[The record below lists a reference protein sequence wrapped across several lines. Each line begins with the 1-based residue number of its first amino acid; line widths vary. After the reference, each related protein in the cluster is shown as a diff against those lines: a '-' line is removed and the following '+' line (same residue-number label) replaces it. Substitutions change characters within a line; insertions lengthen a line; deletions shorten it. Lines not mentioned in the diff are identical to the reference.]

1 MIDWNDLYEKF
12 KNKQLGRDQLEIIK
26 KGVVDDYNSNPDL
39 QRLVQGVGDFYQDL
53 RTVEGEEKYN
63 PLNYL
68 TAGTLRA
75 MEGAGWLADQTAGRF
90 LKDTI
95 HNTLR
100 VDPNVA
106 EIGSQGVQMFAAPKA
121 ISKGIGLV
129 NKAIASPQAHNLAY
143 KAGQSA
149 RRLKD
154 RLGSVPTTAYDDAI
168 GIFELSSKEFNELSK
183 LSKQPGINS
192 LTLARRFQLQKKAL
206 ERKYGKGPNSDLQMM
221 AVPPTNPD
229 DITNI
234 EDDKEPL
241 QRKTPTETERELRIN
256 RFVNDLAF
264 TVDRVKRDGSIVPT
278 HISKLQ
284 PKGSGYDLLGKAK
297 AEWNQWAKRTGFIR
311 ELSDRK
317 MTAYVEHLVGKD
329 KYYDVFW
336 KLPNEQR
343 FRKGSRHGPNN
354 VRILL
359 DNRMKTFKDASETIL
374 KKLLP
379 KPTKNNL
386 LVFDYDIPRKTN
398 ESIVYNTSP
407 KDLMLKRAD
416 GTVVGRLGDYHDVLY
431 APYQELKK
439 GLSENINPT
448 TGRPYITITLPDGT
462 PLPESDIKTQISIWR
477 TNIIRDK
484 IQFIIDEAP
493 TLKGMTQKQKW
504 QYQGSAI
511 QEDMVD
517 FLDKYK
523 DVLKPAKRLRAKLKK
538 EGWDRKYGGILS
550 EDDKVDSEFLTDYE
564 ARRRKLA
571 NRRTKSL
578 LRSLFGK
585 ERIDE

>member
-1 MIDWNDLYEKF
+1 MAYIKPIPLEELPYTPVELGEMLDNDEKEKEIEIEGYGKGRLVISPQNQNKPF
-12 KNKQLGRDQLEIIK
+12 FYADEANLPANLKAAKQLQIAETGFNAPLLLSPLLGLASGIPKIAKDKTRAQIK
-26 KGVVDDYNSNPDL
+26 KARMGADESNLEGAITLQKNIDDVFNMPS
-39 QRLVQGVGDFYQDL
+39 QRVQQIVRIAKRNKISYKQA
-53 RTVEGEEKYN
+53 EEYVNLKLKGIE
-63 PLNYL
+63 P
-68 TAGTLRA
+68 TGTLNP
-75 MEGAGWLADQTAGRF
+75 GSSIDKLTQRF
-90 LKDTI
+90 LK
-95 HNTLR
+95 
-100 VDPNVA
+100 
-106 EIGSQGVQMFAAPKA
+106 
-121 ISKGIGLV
+121 
-129 NKAIASPQAHNLAY
+129 SP
-143 KAGQSA
+143 
-149 RRLKD
+149 KD
-154 RLGSVPTTAYDDAI
+154 RFPDA
-168 GIFELSSKEFNELSK
+168 
-183 LSKQPGINS
+183 
-192 LTLARRFQLQKKAL
+192 
-206 ERKYGKGPNSDLQMM
+206 D
-221 AVPPTNPD
+221 
-229 DITNI
+229 NI
-234 EDDKEPL
+234 ENKLDPEPL

-359 DNRMKTFKDASETIL
+359 DNRMKTFKDSSETIL

-379 KPTKNNL
+379 TPTKDNL

-398 ESIVYNTSP
+398 ESIIVNTSP
-407 KDLMLKRAD
+407 RDLVLKRVD

-431 APYQELKK
+431 APYQELKQ

-448 TGRPYITITLPDGT
+448 TGRPYITTTLPDGT
-462 PLPESDIKTQISIWR
+462 PLPESDIKAQISIWR
-477 TNIIRDK
+477 SNIIRDK

-538 EGWDRKYGGILS
+538 EGWDRKYGGIRS
-550 EDDKVDSEFLTDYE
+550 EDEKVDSEFLTDYE

>member
-1 MIDWNDLYEKF
+1 MTFTPGSDDRTDTYEA
-12 KNKQLGRDQLEIIK
+12 QK
-26 KGVVDDYNSNPDL
+26 KLQEDD
-39 QRLVQGVGDFYQDL
+39 
-53 RTVEGEEKYN
+53 
-63 PLNYL
+63 L
-68 TAGTLRA
+68 TAEQEFDEAQQGLRDANTWFQRTL
-75 MEGAGWLADQTAGRF
+75 
-90 LKDTI
+90 
-95 HNTLR
+95 
-100 VDPNVA
+100 
-106 EIGSQGVQMFAAPKA
+106 
-121 ISKGIGLV
+121 GIGGAFTNQLDNILNLNRQDFQKAYEINRRN
-129 NKAIASPQAHNLAY
+129 NKLNPIFTAEELNL
-143 KAGQSA
+143 
-149 RRLKD
+149 D
-154 RLGSVPTTAYDDAI
+154 PTGTTFY
-168 GIFELSSKEFNELSK
+168 S
-183 LSKQPGINS
+183 IND
-192 LTLARRFQLQKKAL
+192 
-206 ERKYGKGPNSDLQMM
+206 P
-221 AVPPTNPD
+221 
-229 DITNI
+229 
-234 EDDKEPL
+234 EPL
-241 QRKTPTETERELRIN
+241 KRKTPTEAERELRIN

-278 HISKLQ
+278 HISKVQ
-284 PKGSGYDLLGKAK
+284 PKGSGYEFLGKAK

-359 DNRMKTFKDASETIL
+359 DNRMKTFKDSSETIL

-386 LVFDYDIPRKTN
+386 LLFDYDIPRRAN
-398 ESIVYNTSP
+398 ESIVVNSSP
-407 KDLMLKRAD
+407 RDLVLKRVD

-439 GLSENINPT
+439 GLSENINTT
-448 TGRPYITITLPDGT
+448 TGRPYITTKLPDGT
-462 PLPESDIKTQISIWR
+462 PLPESDIKAQISIWR
-477 TNIIRDK
+477 SNIIRDK

-493 TLKGMTQKQKW
+493 TLKGMTKKQKF

-523 DVLKPAKRLRAKLKK
+523 DVLQPAKRLRAKLKK
-538 EGWDRKYGGILS
+538 EGWDRKYGGIKTPD
-550 EDDKVDSEFLTDYE
+550 EKVDAEFLTKEE

-571 NRRTKSL
+571 NRRTRSL
-578 LRSLFGK
+578 LRSLFGGG
-585 ERIDE
+585 RIDE

>member
-26 KGVVDDYNSNPDL
+26 KGVADDYNSNPDL

-53 RTVEGEEKYN
+53 KTVEGEEKYN

-121 ISKGIGLV
+121 ISKGIGLL
-129 NKAIASPQAHNLAY
+129 NKSIASPQAHNLAY

-221 AVPPTNPD
+221 ATPPTNPD
-229 DITNI
+229 DIINI

-241 QRKTPTETERELRIN
+241 QRKTPTEAERELRIN

-264 TVDRVKRDGSIVPT
+264 TVDKVKRDGSIVPT

-284 PKGSGYDLLGKAK
+284 PKGSGYAFLGKAK

-336 KLPNEQR
+336 NLPNEQR
-343 FRKGSRHGPNN
+343 FRKGSRHGPDN

-359 DNRMKTFKDASETIL
+359 DNRMKTFKDSSETIL

-386 LVFDYDIPRKTN
+386 LVFDYDIKRNAN

-407 KDLMLKRAD
+407 DDLVLKRVD

-439 GLSENINPT
+439 GLSENIDKT
-448 TGRPYITITLPDGT
+448 TGRPFITTKLPDGT
-462 PLPESDIKTQISIWR
+462 PLDEFDIKAQISIWR
-477 TNIIRDK
+477 SKIIRDK

-493 TLKGMTQKQKW
+493 TLKGMTKKQKF

-523 DVLKPAKRLRAKLKK
+523 DILQPAKRLRAKLKK
-538 EGWDRKYGGILS
+538 EGWDRKYGGIQS
-550 EDDKVDSEFLTDYE
+550 EDEKVDSEFLTKEE
-564 ARRRKLA
+564 ARKRKLA

-578 LRSLFGK
+578 LRSLFGG

>member
-1 MIDWNDLYEKF
+1 MTFTPGSDDDRTDTYEAQKKLQEDDVSAEQEFYEAQQGLRDANTVIQSIFGTAGQFTQKLDTIFGLNRTDFQKAYDIDKQFSKYSSGPIVQTEQGPLYRPDPGSITSVF
-12 KNKQLGRDQLEIIK
+12 QS
-26 KGVVDDYNSNPDL
+26 VDDP
-39 QRLVQGVGDFYQDL
+39 
-53 RTVEGEEKYN
+53 
-63 PLNYL
+63 
-68 TAGTLRA
+68 
-75 MEGAGWLADQTAGRF
+75 
-90 LKDTI
+90 
-95 HNTLR
+95 
-100 VDPNVA
+100 
-106 EIGSQGVQMFAAPKA
+106 
-121 ISKGIGLV
+121 
-129 NKAIASPQAHNLAY
+129 
-143 KAGQSA
+143 
-149 RRLKD
+149 
-154 RLGSVPTTAYDDAI
+154 
-168 GIFELSSKEFNELSK
+168 
-183 LSKQPGINS
+183 
-192 LTLARRFQLQKKAL
+192 
-206 ERKYGKGPNSDLQMM
+206 
-221 AVPPTNPD
+221 
-229 DITNI
+229 
-234 EDDKEPL
+234 EPL
-241 QRKTPTETERELRIN
+241 KRKTPTETERELRIN

-264 TVDRVKRDGSIVPT
+264 TVDKLKRDGTIVPT

-311 ELSDRK
+311 ELADRK

-336 KLPNEQR
+336 ALPNEQR

-359 DNRMKTFKDASETIL
+359 DNRMKTFKDSSETIL

-398 ESIVYNTSP
+398 ESIIVNSSP
-407 KDLMLKRAD
+407 RDLVLKRAD

-448 TGRPYITITLPDGT
+448 TGRPYITTKLPNGT
-462 PLPESDIKTQISIWR
+462 PLDESDIKAQISIWR
-477 TNIIRDK
+477 SKIIRDK

-523 DVLKPAKRLRAKLKK
+523 DVLKPAKRLREKLYK

-550 EDDKVDSEFLTDYE
+550 EDEKVDSEFLSERE

-578 LRSLFGK
+578 LRSLFGG

>member
-1 MIDWNDLYEKF
+1 MTFTPGSDDDRTDTYEAQKKLQEDDVSAEQEF
-12 KNKQLGRDQLEIIK
+12 YEAQQGLRDA
-26 KGVVDDYNSNPDL
+26 N
-39 QRLVQGVGDFYQDL
+39 
-53 RTVEGEEKYN
+53 TVIQSIFG
-63 PLNYL
+63 
-68 TAGTLRA
+68 TAGQFTQKL
-75 MEGAGWLADQTAGRF
+75 
-90 LKDTI
+90 
-95 HNTLR
+95 
-100 VDPNVA
+100 
-106 EIGSQGVQMFAAPKA
+106 
-121 ISKGIGLV
+121 
-129 NKAIASPQAHNLAY
+129 
-143 KAGQSA
+143 
-149 RRLKD
+149 
-154 RLGSVPTTAYDDAI
+154 DAI
-168 GIFELSSKEFNELSK
+168 FGLDRKDFQKAYNINNQLSK
-183 LSKQPGINS
+183 YSSGPIVQTEQGPLYRAGDIMSNV
-192 LTLARRFQLQKKAL
+192 FQ
-206 ERKYGKGPNSDLQMM
+206 
-221 AVPPTNPD
+221 
-229 DITNI
+229 I
-234 EDDKEPL
+234 DKDPEPL
-241 QRKTPTETERELRIN
+241 KRKTPTEAEKELRIN
-256 RFVNDLAF
+256 RWVNDLAF
-264 TVDRVKRDGSIVPT
+264 TVDKLKRDGTIVPT

-359 DNRMKTFKDASETIL
+359 DNRMKTFKDSSETIL

-398 ESIVYNTSP
+398 ESIIVNSSP
-407 KDLMLKRAD
+407 RDLVLKRAN

-431 APYQELKK
+431 APYQELKQ
-439 GLSENINPT
+439 GLSENIDKA
-448 TGRPYITITLPDGT
+448 TGRPFITTTLPDGT
-462 PLPESDIKTQISIWR
+462 PLDESDIKAQISIWR
-477 TNIIRDK
+477 SGIIRDK

-493 TLKGMTQKQKW
+493 TLKGMTQKDKW

-523 DVLKPAKRLRAKLKK
+523 DVLKPAKRLREKLYK

-550 EDDKVDSEFLTDYE
+550 EDEKVDSQFLTDYE

-578 LRSLFGK
+578 LRSLFGR

>member
-1 MIDWNDLYEKF
+1 MSEYIQPIPLEDLPYTPVELGEMLENDEKEREIEVEGYGKGRLVISRQN
-12 KNKQLGRDQLEIIK
+12 KNKPFFYADEANIPANQKAAKQLQIAETAFNAPLLLSPLLGLASGIPKIAKDRTRAQIK
-26 KGVVDDYNSNPDL
+26 KARMGADESNLEGAITLQKNIDDVFNMPS
-39 QRLVQGVGDFYQDL
+39 QRVQQIVKIAKRNKISYKQA
-53 RTVEGEEKYN
+53 EEY
-63 PLNYL
+63 LNL
-68 TAGTLRA
+68 KLKGIEPTGTLNP
-75 MEGAGWLADQTAGRF
+75 GSSIDKLTQRF
-90 LKDTI
+90 LK
-95 HNTLR
+95 
-100 VDPNVA
+100 
-106 EIGSQGVQMFAAPKA
+106 
-121 ISKGIGLV
+121 
-129 NKAIASPQAHNLAY
+129 SP
-143 KAGQSA
+143 
-149 RRLKD
+149 KD
-154 RLGSVPTTAYDDAI
+154 RFPDA
-168 GIFELSSKEFNELSK
+168 
-183 LSKQPGINS
+183 
-192 LTLARRFQLQKKAL
+192 
-206 ERKYGKGPNSDLQMM
+206 D
-221 AVPPTNPD
+221 
-229 DITNI
+229 NI
-234 EDDKEPL
+234 ENKLDPEPL

-359 DNRMKTFKDASETIL
+359 DNRMKTFKDSSETIL

-407 KDLMLKRAD
+407 RDLLLKRVD
-416 GTVVGRLGDYHDVLY
+416 GTIVGRLGDYHDVLY
-431 APYQELKK
+431 APYPELKK
-439 GLSENINPT
+439 GLSENIDKA
-448 TGRPYITITLPDGT
+448 TGRPFITTTLPDGT
-462 PLPESDIKTQISIWR
+462 PLPESDIKAQISIWR
-477 TNIIRDK
+477 SKIIRDK

-493 TLKGMTQKQKW
+493 TLKGMTQKAKF

-538 EGWDRKYGGILS
+538 EGWDRKYGGIRS
-550 EDDKVDSEFLTDYE
+550 EDEKVDSEFLTDYE

>member
-1 MIDWNDLYEKF
+1 MTFTPGFDDDRTDTYEA
-12 KNKQLGRDQLEIIK
+12 QIK
-26 KGVVDDYNSNPDL
+26 L
-39 QRLVQGVGDFYQDL
+39 QED
-53 RTVEGEEKYN
+53 
-63 PLNYL
+63 
-68 TAGTLRA
+68 
-75 MEGAGWLADQTAGRF
+75 DQTAEEQFIESQQG
-90 LKDTI
+90 LKDLNATLQSILGTAGQFTDTI
-95 HNTLR
+95 DAIFGLSRSDFDKAN
-100 VDPNVA
+100 
-106 EIGSQGVQMFAAPKA
+106 EINKQ
-121 ISKGIGLV
+121 ISKYSSGPIVQTEQGPL
-129 NKAIASPQAHNLAY
+129 Y
-143 KAGQSA
+143 RAGDIMSNVFQID
-149 RRLKD
+149 KD
-154 RLGSVPTTAYDDAI
+154 P
-168 GIFELSSKEFNELSK
+168 
-183 LSKQPGINS
+183 
-192 LTLARRFQLQKKAL
+192 
-206 ERKYGKGPNSDLQMM
+206 
-221 AVPPTNPD
+221 
-229 DITNI
+229 
-234 EDDKEPL
+234 EPL
-241 QRKTPTETERELRIN
+241 QRKTPTEAERELRIN

-264 TVDRVKRDGSIVPT
+264 TVDKVKRDGTIAPT
-278 HISKLQ
+278 HISKVQ
-284 PKGSGYDLLGKAK
+284 PKGSGYAFLGKAK

-336 KLPNEQR
+336 NLPNEQR

-359 DNRMKTFKDASETIL
+359 DNRMKTFKDSSETIL

-407 KDLMLKRAD
+407 RDLLLKRVD
-416 GTVVGRLGDYHDVLY
+416 GTIVGRLGDYHDVLY

-439 GLSENINPT
+439 GLSENIDT
-448 TGRPYITITLPDGT
+448 ATGRPFITTTLPDGT
-462 PLPESDIKTQISIWR
+462 PLPESDIKAQISIWR
-477 TNIIRDK
+477 SKIIRDK

-493 TLKGMTQKQKW
+493 TLKGMTKKAKF

-523 DVLKPAKRLRAKLKK
+523 DILKPAKRLRAKLKK
-538 EGWDRKYGGILS
+538 EGWDRKYGGIRS
-550 EDDKVDSEFLTDYE
+550 EDEKVDSEFLTDYE

-578 LRSLFGK
+578 LRSLFGG

>member
-1 MIDWNDLYEKF
+1 MTFTPGFDDDRTDTYEA
-12 KNKQLGRDQLEIIK
+12 QIK
-26 KGVVDDYNSNPDL
+26 L
-39 QRLVQGVGDFYQDL
+39 QKD
-53 RTVEGEEKYN
+53 
-63 PLNYL
+63 
-68 TAGTLRA
+68 
-75 MEGAGWLADQTAGRF
+75 DQTAEEQFTQSQQG
-90 LKDTI
+90 LKNLNATLQSILGTAGQFTDTI
-95 HNTLR
+95 DAIFGLSRPDFEKAN
-100 VDPNVA
+100 
-106 EIGSQGVQMFAAPKA
+106 EINKQ
-121 ISKGIGLV
+121 ISKYSSGSIVQTEQGPL
-129 NKAIASPQAHNLAY
+129 Y
-143 KAGQSA
+143 RAGDIISNIFQMD
-149 RRLKD
+149 KD
-154 RLGSVPTTAYDDAI
+154 P
-168 GIFELSSKEFNELSK
+168 
-183 LSKQPGINS
+183 
-192 LTLARRFQLQKKAL
+192 
-206 ERKYGKGPNSDLQMM
+206 
-221 AVPPTNPD
+221 
-229 DITNI
+229 
-234 EDDKEPL
+234 EPL
-241 QRKTPTETERELRIN
+241 KRKTPTEAERELRIN

-336 KLPNEQR
+336 NLPNEQR

-359 DNRMKTFKDASETIL
+359 DNRMKSFKDASETIL

-431 APYQELKK
+431 APYEELKK
-439 GLSENINPT
+439 GLSENIDT
-448 TGRPYITITLPDGT
+448 RTGRPFITLTLPDGT
-462 PLPESDIKTQISIWR
+462 PLPESDIKAQITIWR

-523 DVLKPAKRLRAKLKK
+523 DILKPAKRLREKLYK
-538 EGWDRKYGGILS
+538 EGWDRKYGSIQS
-550 EDDKVDSEFLTDYE
+550 EDEKVDSEFLTDYE

-578 LRSLFGK
+578 LRSLFGGG
-585 ERIDE
+585 RIDE

>member
-1 MIDWNDLYEKF
+1 MSYIKPIPLEELPYTPVELGEMLENDEKEREIEIEGYGKGRLVISRQN
-12 KNKQLGRDQLEIIK
+12 KNKPFFYADEANIPANQKAAKQLQIAETGFNAPLLLSPLLGLASGIPKIAKDKTRAQIK
-26 KGVVDDYNSNPDL
+26 KARMGADESNLEGAITLQKNIDDVFNMPS
-39 QRLVQGVGDFYQDL
+39 QRVQQIVRIAKRNKISYKQA
-53 RTVEGEEKYN
+53 EEYVNLKLKGIE
-63 PLNYL
+63 P
-68 TAGTLRA
+68 TGTLNP
-75 MEGAGWLADQTAGRF
+75 GSSIDKLTQRF
-90 LKDTI
+90 LK
-95 HNTLR
+95 
-100 VDPNVA
+100 
-106 EIGSQGVQMFAAPKA
+106 
-121 ISKGIGLV
+121 
-129 NKAIASPQAHNLAY
+129 SP
-143 KAGQSA
+143 
-149 RRLKD
+149 KD
-154 RLGSVPTTAYDDAI
+154 RFPDA
-168 GIFELSSKEFNELSK
+168 
-183 LSKQPGINS
+183 
-192 LTLARRFQLQKKAL
+192 
-206 ERKYGKGPNSDLQMM
+206 D
-221 AVPPTNPD
+221 
-229 DITNI
+229 NI
-234 EDDKEPL
+234 ENKLDPEPL

-359 DNRMKTFKDASETIL
+359 DNRMKTFKDSSETIL

-379 KPTKNNL
+379 TPTKDNL

-398 ESIVYNTSP
+398 ESIIVNTSP
-407 KDLMLKRAD
+407 RDLVLKRVD

-431 APYQELKK
+431 APYQELKQ

-448 TGRPYITITLPDGT
+448 TGRPYITTTLPDGT
-462 PLPESDIKTQISIWR
+462 PLPESDIKAQISIWR
-477 TNIIRDK
+477 SNIIRDK

-538 EGWDRKYGGILS
+538 EGWDRKYGGIQS
-550 EDDKVDSEFLTDYE
+550 EDEKVDSEFLTDYE

>member
-1 MIDWNDLYEKF
+1 MSYIKPIPLEELPYTPVELGEMLDNDEKEKEIEIEGYGKGRLVISPQNQNKPF
-12 KNKQLGRDQLEIIK
+12 FYADEANLPANLKAAKQLQIAETGFNAPLLLSPLLGLASGIPKIVKDKTRAQIK
-26 KGVVDDYNSNPDL
+26 KARMGADESNLEGAITLQKNIDDVFNMPS
-39 QRLVQGVGDFYQDL
+39 QRVQQIVRIAKRNKISYKQA
-53 RTVEGEEKYN
+53 EEYVNLKLKGIE
-63 PLNYL
+63 P
-68 TAGTLRA
+68 TGTLNP
-75 MEGAGWLADQTAGRF
+75 GSSIDKLTQRF
-90 LKDTI
+90 LK
-95 HNTLR
+95 
-100 VDPNVA
+100 
-106 EIGSQGVQMFAAPKA
+106 
-121 ISKGIGLV
+121 
-129 NKAIASPQAHNLAY
+129 SP
-143 KAGQSA
+143 
-149 RRLKD
+149 KD
-154 RLGSVPTTAYDDAI
+154 RFPDA
-168 GIFELSSKEFNELSK
+168 
-183 LSKQPGINS
+183 
-192 LTLARRFQLQKKAL
+192 
-206 ERKYGKGPNSDLQMM
+206 D
-221 AVPPTNPD
+221 
-229 DITNI
+229 NI
-234 EDDKEPL
+234 ENKLDPEPL

-359 DNRMKTFKDASETIL
+359 DNRMKTFKDSSETIL

-379 KPTKNNL
+379 TPTKDNL

-398 ESIVYNTSP
+398 ESIIVNTSP
-407 KDLMLKRAD
+407 RDLVLKRVD

-431 APYQELKK
+431 APYQELKQ

-448 TGRPYITITLPDGT
+448 TGRPYITTTLPDGT
-462 PLPESDIKTQISIWR
+462 PLPESDIKAQISIWR
-477 TNIIRDK
+477 SNIIRDK

-538 EGWDRKYGGILS
+538 EGWDRKYGGIRS
-550 EDDKVDSEFLTDYE
+550 EDEKVDSEFLTDYE

>member
-1 MIDWNDLYEKF
+1 MTFTPGSDDDRTDTYEAQKKLQKDDVSAEQEF
-12 KNKQLGRDQLEIIK
+12 YEAQQGLRDA
-26 KGVVDDYNSNPDL
+26 N
-39 QRLVQGVGDFYQDL
+39 
-53 RTVEGEEKYN
+53 TVIQSIFG
-63 PLNYL
+63 
-68 TAGTLRA
+68 TAGQFTQKL
-75 MEGAGWLADQTAGRF
+75 
-90 LKDTI
+90 
-95 HNTLR
+95 
-100 VDPNVA
+100 
-106 EIGSQGVQMFAAPKA
+106 
-121 ISKGIGLV
+121 
-129 NKAIASPQAHNLAY
+129 
-143 KAGQSA
+143 
-149 RRLKD
+149 
-154 RLGSVPTTAYDDAI
+154 DAI
-168 GIFELSSKEFNELSK
+168 FGLDRKDFQKAYNINNQLSK
-183 LSKQPGINS
+183 YSSGPIVQTEQGPLYRAGDIMSNV
-192 LTLARRFQLQKKAL
+192 FQ
-206 ERKYGKGPNSDLQMM
+206 
-221 AVPPTNPD
+221 
-229 DITNI
+229 I
-234 EDDKEPL
+234 DKDPEPL
-241 QRKTPTETERELRIN
+241 KRKTPTEAEKELRIN
-256 RFVNDLAF
+256 RWVNDLAF
-264 TVDRVKRDGSIVPT
+264 TVDKLKRDGTIVPT

-359 DNRMKTFKDASETIL
+359 DNRMKTFKDSSETIL

-398 ESIVYNTSP
+398 ESIIVNSSP
-407 KDLMLKRAD
+407 RDLVLKRAN

-439 GLSENINPT
+439 ALSENIDKA
-448 TGRPYITITLPDGT
+448 TGRPFITTTLPDGT
-462 PLPESDIKTQISIWR
+462 PLDESDIKAQISIWR
-477 TNIIRDK
+477 SGIIRDK

-493 TLKGMTQKQKW
+493 TLKGMTQKDKW

-523 DVLKPAKRLRAKLKK
+523 DVLKPAKRLREKLYK

-550 EDDKVDSEFLTDYE
+550 EDEKVDSQFLTDYE

-578 LRSLFGK
+578 LRSLFGR

>member
-1 MIDWNDLYEKF
+1 MTFTPGFDDDRTDTYEA
-12 KNKQLGRDQLEIIK
+12 QIK
-26 KGVVDDYNSNPDL
+26 L
-39 QRLVQGVGDFYQDL
+39 QKD
-53 RTVEGEEKYN
+53 
-63 PLNYL
+63 
-68 TAGTLRA
+68 
-75 MEGAGWLADQTAGRF
+75 DQTAEEQFTESQQG
-90 LKDTI
+90 LKDL
-95 HNTLR
+95 NATLQS
-100 VDPNVA
+100 
-106 EIGSQGVQMFAAPKA
+106 ILGT
-121 ISKGIGLV
+121 
-129 NKAIASPQAHNLAY
+129 
-143 KAGQSA
+143 AGQFT
-149 RRLKD
+149 D
-154 RLGSVPTTAYDDAI
+154 TIDAI
-168 GIFELSSKEFNELSK
+168 FGLSRPDFQKAYNINNQLSK
-183 LSKQPGINS
+183 YSSGPIVQTEQGPLYRAGDIMSNV
-192 LTLARRFQLQKKAL
+192 FQ
-206 ERKYGKGPNSDLQMM
+206 M
-221 AVPPTNPD
+221 
-229 DITNI
+229 
-234 EDDKEPL
+234 DKDPEPL
-241 QRKTPTETERELRIN
+241 KRKTPTQAEKELRIN

-264 TVDRVKRDGSIVPT
+264 TVDRVKRDGSIVST

-336 KLPNEQR
+336 SLPNEQR

-359 DNRMKTFKDASETIL
+359 DNRMKSFKDASETIL
-374 KKLLP
+374 KQLLP
-379 KPTKNNL
+379 KPTKDNL

-407 KDLMLKRAD
+407 KDLVLKRAD

-439 GLSENINPT
+439 GLSENINPK
-448 TGRPYITITLPDGT
+448 TGRPYIATTLPDGS
-462 PLPESDIKTQISIWR
+462 PLEESDIKAQISIWR
-477 TNIIRDK
+477 TKIIRDK

-493 TLKGMTQKQKW
+493 TLKGMTQKTKW

-523 DVLKPAKRLRAKLKK
+523 DVLKPAKRLREKLYK
-538 EGWDRKYGGILS
+538 EGWDRKYGGIQT
-550 EDDKVDSEFLTDYE
+550 EDEKVDSEFLSERE

-578 LRSLFGK
+578 LRSLFGG

>member
-1 MIDWNDLYEKF
+1 MSYIKPIPLEELPYTPVELGEMLDNDEKEKEIEIEGYGKGRLVISPQNQNKPF
-12 KNKQLGRDQLEIIK
+12 FYADEANLPANLKAAKQLQIAETGFNAPLLLSPLLGLASGIPKIVKDKTRAQIK
-26 KGVVDDYNSNPDL
+26 KARMGADESNLEGAITLQKNIDDVFNMPS
-39 QRLVQGVGDFYQDL
+39 QRVQQIVKIAKRNKISYKQA
-53 RTVEGEEKYN
+53 EEYVNLKLKGIE
-63 PLNYL
+63 P
-68 TAGTLRA
+68 TGTLNP
-75 MEGAGWLADQTAGRF
+75 GSSIDKLTQRF
-90 LKDTI
+90 LK
-95 HNTLR
+95 
-100 VDPNVA
+100 
-106 EIGSQGVQMFAAPKA
+106 
-121 ISKGIGLV
+121 
-129 NKAIASPQAHNLAY
+129 SP
-143 KAGQSA
+143 
-149 RRLKD
+149 KD
-154 RLGSVPTTAYDDAI
+154 RFPDA
-168 GIFELSSKEFNELSK
+168 
-183 LSKQPGINS
+183 
-192 LTLARRFQLQKKAL
+192 
-206 ERKYGKGPNSDLQMM
+206 
-221 AVPPTNPD
+221 D
-229 DITNI
+229 DIENKL
-234 EDDKEPL
+234 DPEPL

-359 DNRMKTFKDASETIL
+359 DNRMKTFKDSSETIL

-407 KDLMLKRAD
+407 RDLLLKRVD
-416 GTVVGRLGDYHDVLY
+416 GTIVGRLGDYHDVLY

-439 GLSENINPT
+439 GLSENINST
-448 TGRPYITITLPDGT
+448 TGRPYITTTLPDGT
-462 PLPESDIKTQISIWR
+462 PLPESDIKAQISIWR
-477 TNIIRDK
+477 SKIIRDK

-493 TLKGMTQKQKW
+493 TLKGMTQKAKF

-523 DVLKPAKRLRAKLKK
+523 DVLKPAKRLRAKLKA
-538 EGWDRKYGGILS
+538 EGWDRKYGGIRTKD
-550 EDDKVDSEFLTDYE
+550 EEIDAEFLTDYE

>member
-1 MIDWNDLYEKF
+1 MAYIKPIPLEELPYTPVELGEMLDNDEKE
-12 KNKQLGRDQLEIIK
+12 REIEI
-26 KGVVDDYNSNPDL
+26 
-39 QRLVQGVGDFYQDL
+39 
-53 RTVEGEEKYN
+53 EG
-63 PLNYL
+63 
-68 TAGTLRA
+68 
-75 MEGAGWLADQTAGRF
+75 
-90 LKDTI
+90 
-95 HNTLR
+95 
-100 VDPNVA
+100 
-106 EIGSQGVQMFAAPKA
+106 
-121 ISKGIGLV
+121 
-129 NKAIASPQAHNLAY
+129 
-143 KAGQSA
+143 
-149 RRLKD
+149 
-154 RLGSVPTTAYDDAI
+154 
-168 GIFELSSKEFNELSK
+168 
-183 LSKQPGINS
+183 
-192 LTLARRFQLQKKAL
+192 
-206 ERKYGKGPNSDLQMM
+206 YGKGRLVISKQNKNKPFFYADEANIPANQKAAKQLQVAETAFNAPLLLSPLLGLASGIPKIVKDRTRAQIKKARMSADESNLEGAITLQKNVDDVFNM
-221 AVPPTNPD
+221 PSQRVQQIVKIAKRNKISYKQAEEYVNLKLKGIEPTGTLNPGSGRYDPTVYIPPDERIGTQKGDPLE
-229 DITNI
+229 I
-234 EDDKEPL
+234 DKEPL
-241 QRKTPTETERELRIN
+241 QRKTPTQVERELRIN

-336 KLPNEQR
+336 KLPNNER

-359 DNRMKTFKDASETIL
+359 DNRMKSFKDASETIL

-431 APYQELKK
+431 APYQELKQ

-448 TGRPYITITLPDGT
+448 TGRPYITTTLPDGT

-538 EGWDRKYGGILS
+538 EGWDRKYGGIRS
-550 EDDKVDSEFLTDYE
+550 EDEKVDSEFLTDYE

-578 LRSLFGK
+578 LRSLFGG

>member
-1 MIDWNDLYEKF
+1 MTFTPGFDDDRTDTYEAQIKLQEDNQTAEEQFIESQQGLKDLNATLQSILGTAGQFTDTIDAIFGLSRPDFEKANEI
-12 KNKQLGRDQLEIIK
+12 NKQ
-26 KGVVDDYNSNPDL
+26 
-39 QRLVQGVGDFYQDL
+39 
-53 RTVEGEEKYN
+53 
-63 PLNYL
+63 
-68 TAGTLRA
+68 
-75 MEGAGWLADQTAGRF
+75 
-90 LKDTI
+90 
-95 HNTLR
+95 
-100 VDPNVA
+100 
-106 EIGSQGVQMFAAPKA
+106 
-121 ISKGIGLV
+121 ISKYSSGSIVQTEQGPL
-129 NKAIASPQAHNLAY
+129 Y
-143 KAGQSA
+143 RAGDILSNVFQMD
-149 RRLKD
+149 KD
-154 RLGSVPTTAYDDAI
+154 P
-168 GIFELSSKEFNELSK
+168 
-183 LSKQPGINS
+183 
-192 LTLARRFQLQKKAL
+192 
-206 ERKYGKGPNSDLQMM
+206 
-221 AVPPTNPD
+221 
-229 DITNI
+229 
-234 EDDKEPL
+234 EPL
-241 QRKTPTETERELRIN
+241 KRKTPTEVEKELRIN

-264 TVDRVKRDGSIVPT
+264 TVNKVTRDGRIVPT
-278 HISKLQ
+278 HISKVQ
-284 PKGSGYDLLGKAK
+284 PKDSGYAFLGKAK

-329 KYYDVFW
+329 KYYDIFW
-336 KLPNEQR
+336 NLPNEQR

-359 DNRMKTFKDASETIL
+359 DNRMKSFKDASEAIL

-439 GLSENINPT
+439 GLSENIDKA
-448 TGRPYITITLPDGT
+448 TGRPFITTILPDGT
-462 PLPESDIKTQISIWR
+462 PLPESDIKAQISIWR
-477 TNIIRDK
+477 SKIIRDK

-493 TLKGMTQKQKW
+493 TLKGMTQKAKF

-523 DVLKPAKRLRAKLKK
+523 DILKPAKRLRAKLKK
-538 EGWDRKYGGILS
+538 EGWDRKYGGIQS
-550 EDDKVDSEFLTDYE
+550 EDEKVDSEFLTDYE

-578 LRSLFGK
+578 LRSLFGG